1 MTAAVVSIS
10 PLWYISRS
18 AGFVGLA
25 LLGLIGI
32 LGIVTAGNFHFR
44 RGSRFVTPE
53 VHRSL
58 SLLAVVILTI
68 HVGAAILDKY
78 SRIGLKDV
86 FLPFVSQYRPI
97 WIGLGAV
104 AVDLGIAVLITSL
117 LRVKMGYKSWKTL
130 HWLSYPIFAL
140 SVIHGLGSGSDSPI
154 LFGKIIYVLVGGSLL
169 VAILIRLASF
179 KDLVPMRKALMGA
192 ITVSVPAMIVF
203 WAAIGPFTSSWPTR
217 AQGGLNQAILASDQI
232 SNSSSSHA
240 TAAKSKVSVIDI
252 KPGYSSTWNGKL
264 DESPPNSQGEIAI
277 RLLGGLSSSNGYE
290 LSIVLIG
297 FPQDGGVAM
306 ASSIVE
312 VASTSG
318 NSIVYRGT
326 VSTLNGSTIVCSMTS
341 PNGNPVTLTATLN
354 LSNSGNTFTGTVT
367 AS

>member
-1 MTAAVVSIS
+1 MTVAVISIS

-32 LGIVTAGNFHFR
+32 LGIITAGNFHFS
-44 RGSRFVTPE
+44 RGSRFVAPE

-58 SLLAVVILTI
+58 SLLAVVVLTI

-104 AVDLGIAVLITSL
+104 AVDLGIAVLVTSL
-117 LRVKMGYKSWKTL
+117 LRVKMGYKSWKAL

-154 LFGKIIYVLVGGSLL
+154 LFGKIIYVVVGGSLL
-169 VAILIRLASF
+169 GAILIRLASF
-179 KDLVPMRKALMGA
+179 KDSVPIRKALLA
-192 ITVSVPAMIVF
+192 AATISLPAMILF
-203 WAAIGPFTSSWPTR
+203 WASIGPFTPTWPTR

-232 SNSSSSHA
+232 SGSSSPQTTIARSQVPA
-240 TAAKSKVSVIDI
+240 IDI
-252 KPGYSSTWNGKL
+252 KPGYSSIWNGKL
-264 DESPPNSQGEIAI
+264 DESPSNSQGEVAI
-277 RLLGGLSSSNGYE
+277 RLLGKLTSSNGYE

-312 VASTSG
+312 VASISG
-318 NSIVYRGT
+318 NNIVYRGT
-326 VSTLNGSTIVCSMTS
+326 VSTLNGSTIVCSLNS
-341 PNGNPVTLTATLN
+341 PNGNPVTLSATLN
-354 LSNSGNTFTGTVT
+354 LSSSGNTFTGTVT